1 MEPMIF
7 PISQDKHLIFC
18 IIATVLFLLQ
28 FIRTKRWYQLVMA
41 LAIPA
46 SLLIYVQPENKTL
59 YYGVGVLEAFML
71 LLALILNIVQSAKIA
86 KAEKKAKAE
95 ADAASAAQTKPAAET
110 EE

>member
-95 ADAASAAQTKPAAET
+95 ADAAAAAQTTPAAGT

>member
-59 YYGVGVLEAFML
+59 YYGVGVLEAFLL

-95 ADAASAAQTKPAAET
+95 ADAAAAEQTKPAAET

>member
-95 ADAASAAQTKPAAET
+95 ADAAAAAQTAPAAGT

>member
-59 YYGVGVLEAFML
+59 YYGVGVLEAFLL

-95 ADAASAAQTKPAAET
+95 ADAAAAAQTAPAAGT

>member
-46 SLLIYVQPENKTL
+46 SLLIYADPENKTL
-59 YYGVGVLEAFML
+59 FYGVGILEAVL
-71 LLALILNIVQSAKIA
+71 LLLSLLLNIIQSVKTAREEKWDKEIA
-86 KAEKKAKAE
+86 
-95 ADAASAAQTKPAAET
+95 AAQSEG
-110 EE
+110 

>member
-95 ADAASAAQTKPAAET
+95 ADAAAAAQTTPAAET

>member
-59 YYGVGVLEAFML
+59 YYGVGVLEAFLL

-95 ADAASAAQTKPAAET
+95 ADAAAAAQTTPAAGT

>member
-46 SLLIYVQPENKTL
+46 SMLIYVQPENKTL

-95 ADAASAAQTKPAAET
+95 ADAAAAEQTKPAAET